1 MFTWT
6 YDAPTGVYKSHE
18 MSEQLRFAAV
28 AETKFMQFVT
38 PEPGYGR
45 KKGEAITLTRV
56 SALSVPTNAR
66 LTENQKIPQDNMTLT
81 TIAITVS
88 EWGRAVP
95 YTSLSEDLSVFNTE
109 NTIQRVLK
117 DQMKLVLDGA
127 AAYAFK
133 QAKIKAIPT
142 GASSMTFDTDG
153 TASTTASANFNVY
166 HVETIRDY
174 LFQTLYVPPYSGDDY
189 IGLITTKAKRG
200 VMSDPAWEPWH
211 RYTDPEAKYNS
222 EIGRLEN
229 IRFIEVNN
237 SNALDNSIGSGG
249 VLGEG
254 VIFGADAVTMAV
266 AVDPELRAEPP
277 RDFGRQKAVAWYGIL
292 EFGQVWDTANPGE
305 ARIIHLASA

>member
-1 MFTWT
+1 
-6 YDAPTGVYKSHE
+6 
-18 MSEQLRFAAV
+18 
-28 AETKFMQFVT
+28 
-38 PEPGYGR
+38 
-45 KKGEAITLTRV
+45 
-56 SALSVPTNAR
+56 
-66 LTENQKIPQDNMTLT
+66 MTLT